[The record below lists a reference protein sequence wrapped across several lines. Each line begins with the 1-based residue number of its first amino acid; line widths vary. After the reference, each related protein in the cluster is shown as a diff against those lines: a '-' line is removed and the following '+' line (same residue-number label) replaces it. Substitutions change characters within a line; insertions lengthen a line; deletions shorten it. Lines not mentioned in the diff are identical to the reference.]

1 MKNFIFLVTL
11 FLGTSA
17 ISAND
22 ELPIKLTSHE
32 ILTKGKVLASGISG
46 NEPFSELKIVVH
58 YLDEIFFC
66 LTKLR
71 VIHPVLITALWP
83 TNRKWQL
90 RLEVGNIN
98 A

>member
-22 ELPIKLTSHE
+22 ELPSNLTSHE
-32 ILTKGKVLASGISG
+32 ILTKGKVLASGGISG
-46 NEPFSELKIVVH
+46 NEPFSELKIVVR

-66 LTKLR
+66 VTKLR
-71 VIHPVLITALWP
+71 VIHPSSYYCILANEQEMAP
-83 TNRKWQL
+83 
-90 RLEVGNIN
+90 EVRGW
-98 A
+98 